1 MKSLFGLT
9 LFVLLII
16 FMAGLSPPGA
26 NFSYNINEDN
36 QSQDMGIV
44 SQVVLNAN
52 DLLSDRDVIQSPI
65 YNLFC
70 EIYLYFNFGNNNSC
84 DVVSVETTNVYKLYL
99 VVGFDL
105 DMNRLC

>member
-1 MKSLFGLT
+1 M
-9 LFVLLII
+9 V
-16 FMAGLSPPGA
+16 GLSPPGV
-26 NFSYNINEDN
+26 NSSYNIYEDN
-36 QSQDMGIV
+36 QSQDLGIV
-44 SQVVLNAN
+44 SPKVLNIN
-52 DLLSDRDVIQSPI
+52 DLLSNGNVIQSLT

-70 EIYLYFNFGNNNSC
+70 EIGLSFNFDNNNSC